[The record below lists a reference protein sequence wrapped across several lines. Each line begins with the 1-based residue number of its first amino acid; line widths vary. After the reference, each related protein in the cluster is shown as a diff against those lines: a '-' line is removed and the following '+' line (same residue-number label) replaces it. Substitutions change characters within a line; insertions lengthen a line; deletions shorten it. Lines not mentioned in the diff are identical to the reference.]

1 MAIMGSSLSSAV
13 SGLSAS
19 QRALE
24 VTGHNV
30 TNAET
35 LGYTRQ
41 RVNQSDSHYSLFG
54 FSGQQELLVGTGVSI
69 QEVAQIRDMFL
80 DMSYRDEAST
90 MKFYEAQMYGV
101 SELESILGET
111 VGGTSFSDIIG
122 NMWETLNELSKHP
135 EGLEARASFVQSAV
149 LFVDQANQ
157 IQDQM
162 YDYQYM
168 LNDKVNNLVD
178 EVNDISEQIVQLNAI
193 IAEAEA
199 GGVSANDYRDERN
212 NLLDRLSEIIDIKY
226 HEEPN
231 GSVVVNAEGYTM
243 IDGTSYVEMDTVV
256 TDPNA
261 PLSKPVWKDT
271 NIDVFYG
278 DIDPD
283 NNEDKGELKGI
294 LALRG
299 DSNVDYTYLE
309 DSTKYEEIEDSILM
323 KTMAEFDYLI
333 HHITSTINSIVTTNT
348 YGLDGTAGEPLFLPV
363 KDLTG
368 NADDDLKAGNIMIN
382 EDILN
387 DVAKLGLTRDPSLPG
402 DNTVVL
408 EIIEAWNEDSLK
420 INPNADYDLSINN
433 FYSSMVAELGGAGTN
448 AITHYESQSM
458 LVNQINNQRLSIM
471 GVSTD
476 QELTNM
482 IMYQQAY
489 NANAKVITVID
500 EMIDSLMNL

>member
-19 QRALE
+19 ERALE
-24 VTGHNV
+24 ITGHNL

-35 LGYTRQ
+35 IGYSRQ
-41 RVNQSDSHYSLFG
+41 RVNQSDSHYSVSG

-69 QEVAQIRDMFL
+69 QQVAQIRDMFL

-101 SELESILGET
+101 NELESILGET

-122 NMWETLNELSKHP
+122 NMWNALNELSKHP
-135 EGLEARASFVQSAV
+135 EGLESRASFIQSAV

-157 IQDQM
+157 IQKQM

-168 LNDKVNNLVD
+168 LNDKVNNLVE
-178 EVNDISEQIVQLNAI
+178 EVNDISERVVQLNTI
-193 IAEAEA
+193 IVESEA
-199 GGVSANDYRDERN
+199 GGANANDYRDERN
-212 NLLDRLSEIIDIKY
+212 NLLDRLGEIIDITY

-231 GSVVVNAEGYTM
+231 GSVVVNAEGYTI
-243 IDGTSYVEMDTVV
+243 IDGISYAEMDTVV

-261 PLSKPVWKDT
+261 PLSKPIWKDSG
-271 NIDVFYG
+271 IDVFYG
-278 DIDPD
+278 DIDPK
-283 NNEDKGELKGI
+283 NNEDKGELKGV

-299 DSNVDYTYLE
+299 DANVDYTYLE
-309 DSTKYEEIEDSILM
+309 DKTKYAEIEDSILM
-323 KTMAEFDYLI
+323 KTMAQFDYLI
-333 HHITSTINSIVTTNT
+333 HKMTTTINSIVTADT
-348 YGLDGTAGEPLFLPV
+348 YGLDGSAGEPLFLPV

-368 NADDDLKAGNIMIN
+368 NPTDDLKAGNIKIN
-382 EDILN
+382 ESIKN
-387 DVAKLGLTRDPSLPG
+387 EVAKLGLTKDPTKPG
-402 DNTVVL
+402 DNSVVM
-408 EIIEAWNEDSLK
+408 EIIEAWNEDKLK
-420 INPNADYDLSINN
+420 IDPNADFDLNINN
-433 FYSSMVAELGGAGTN
+433 FYSSMIADLGGSGTN
-448 AITHYESQSM
+448 AINHYQNQSM

-476 QELTNM
+476 QELANM

-500 EMIDSLMNL
+500 EMVDSLMNL